1 MQSSRP
7 EPSSP
12 NYSGIAWWIVPL
24 ALFIGLLLL
33 VFGSA
38 DEDPAPPVVLE
49 HPSPDTELV
58 SIGSVPVST
67 AASLTAHF
75 TPPDEQLYQRT
86 GENLRRFRTDF
97 RQLAPAITVSAVPG
111 SKNRDKAVAA
121 LADMLASEQ
130 LAADPSASPV
140 DTRTQESVEA
150 DLVLYTREAN
160 RDIVFR
166 FLTAVS
172 PYVNGRVLLVFNND
186 FTLDRLHLVF
196 RREPWFTPSGAIV
209 FPDEMAQLAP
219 G

>member
-7 EPSSP
+7 QPSSP
-12 NYSGIAWWIVPL
+12 NYSTIAWWIVPL

-38 DEDPAPPVVLE
+38 DEDPAQPVVLA
-49 HPSPDTELV
+49 HPSPHTELV
-58 SIGSVPVST
+58 SIGSVSVST

-86 GENLRRFRTDF
+86 KENLRRFRTDF
-97 RQLAPAITVSAVPG
+97 RQMAPAITVSAIPG
-111 SKNRDKAVAA
+111 SKNRYKAVAA

-130 LAADPSASPV
+130 LAADPSASAV

-150 DLVLYTREAN
+150 DLTLYTREAN
-160 RDIVFR
+160 RDVVFR
-166 FLTAVS
+166 FLTAIS
-172 PYVNGRVLLVFNND
+172 PYVSGRVLLVFNDD

-196 RREPWFTPSGAIV
+196 RSEPWFTPSGAVV
-209 FPDEMAQLAP
+209 FPDGTAQA
-219 G
+219 GAG